1 MAKVVGE
8 KSTKTEILDAYN
20 ALLLQAKEQKAADQ
34 KAVKKDTEEKEI
46 VKSASL
52 NSVEEIVKRLAGL
65 KLELVK
71 NIDSLEEK
79 LIAEYKRFVELQQAI
94 DVQTRSLK
102 EIYGIQAEAE
112 SLTALIN
119 AQNVKKEAF
128 EIEMGRRKGELDAV
142 MNETKQ
148 RWKKEQE
155 EYEAAKKEQE
165 VLLKKER
172 QREEEEYTYNL
183 QFVRKKDADAYE
195 AKRAVLEKELMEK
208 KVTVES
214 ELSEREA
221 AVASREKELEELRL
235 RVEAFPKE
243 LEKAVKET
251 EKGVTEKIELR
262 YKYQTDLAAKEIE
275 GERKLNKQII
285 GALEGKIKE
294 QEEQIKQLIH
304 KADDSVAQVQKIAV
318 KAIEGASA
326 QRVFAERTK
335 ENA

>member
-1 MAKVVGE
+1 
-8 KSTKTEILDAYN
+8 
-20 ALLLQAKEQKAADQ
+20 
-34 KAVKKDTEEKEI
+34 
-46 VKSASL
+46 
-52 NSVEEIVKRLAGL
+52 L
-65 KLELVK
+65 KLEIVK

-94 DVQTRSLK
+94 DVQASSLK

-119 AQNVKKEAF
+119 AQNEKKDAF
-128 EIEMGRRKGELDAV
+128 EIEMERRKDELDAV

-155 EYEAAKKEQE
+155 EYEAARKENE
-165 VLLKKER
+165 ALLKKGR
-172 QREEEEYTYNL
+172 QREEEEYAYNL
-183 QFVRKKDADAYE
+183 QLVRKKDADAY
-195 AKRAVLEKELMEK
+195 ATKKATLEKELMEK
-208 KVTVES
+208 KIAVDN

-221 AVASREKELEELRL
+221 AVASREKELDDLRL

-285 GALEGKIKE
+285 SALEGKIKE
-294 QEEQIKQLIH
+294 QEEQVKQLIH

-335 ENA
+335 ENS